1 MLNQLIL
8 GDNLEILKSL
18 PSESVDLC
26 YIDPPFFSNR
36 NYAVIWGDKGEMR
49 SFEDC
54 WDGGIDTYINW
65 MFKRVTEIHRVLK
78 PTGSFYLHCDWHAQA
93 ELKVY
98 VLDKIFGTKNFR
110 NTIIWHYYNKYS
122 AGKKCL
128 PRAYDNIFYYG
139 KSELHNPNELRDK
152 REEPVKQLLRE
163 NINGVLKNK
172 KGADGKVMYRIVDDK
187 KSDDVWKIACLQPAA
202 KEMIGYP
209 TQKPEILLERIV
221 KMGSNEGDTV
231 LDCFMGGGTT
241 IAVAQK
247 LGRNWIGI
255 DQSPSAFGV
264 TRERILAISKP
275 LFPIEFEAKT
285 AKWDWDNLRKMD
297 DFEFE
302 KLCVKTLGG
311 EPTKQAKGGDL
322 GKDGILNNWSV
333 ISVKRSENIGRN
345 VADNLR
351 SAILRFRREKNIA
364 KQKDNL
370 EFTLQHGEKINLA
383 NYDGFIIAFSFGKG
397 LKAELAQLE
406 REEGFKILPL
416 TVEDILPVAKR
427 PKVILKV
434 ECIKL
439 GESGDYK
446 FIATANTDDN
456 RLIEFFA
463 FKILVKNKEDEYE
476 NYAFD
481 NFNKTG
487 IFETELKKG
496 EYKVTATATD
506 EYGLTGNDETELTI
520 KG

>member
-1 MLNQLIL
+1 M
-8 GDNLEILKSL
+8 
-18 PSESVDLC
+18 
-26 YIDPPFFSNR
+26 
-36 NYAVIWGDKGEMR
+36 
-49 SFEDC
+49 
-54 WDGGIDTYINW
+54 
-65 MFKRVTEIHRVLK
+65 
-78 PTGSFYLHCDWHAQA
+78 
-93 ELKVY
+93 
-98 VLDKIFGTKNFR
+98 
-110 NTIIWHYYNKYS
+110 
-122 AGKKCL
+122 
-128 PRAYDNIFYYG
+128 
-139 KSELHNPNELRDK
+139 
-152 REEPVKQLLRE
+152 
-163 NINGVLKNK
+163 
-172 KGADGKVMYRIVDDK
+172 
-187 KSDDVWKIACLQPAA
+187 
-202 KEMIGYP
+202 
-209 TQKPEILLERIV
+209 
-221 KMGSNEGDTV
+221 
-231 LDCFMGGGTT
+231 
-241 IAVAQK
+241 
-247 LGRNWIGI
+247 
-255 DQSPSAFGV
+255 
-264 TRERILAISKP
+264 
-275 LFPIEFEAKT
+275 
-285 AKWDWDNLRKMD
+285 
-297 DFEFE
+297 
-302 KLCVKTLGG
+302 
-311 EPTKQAKGGDL
+311 
-322 GKDGILNNWSV
+322 
-333 ISVKRSENIGRN
+333 
-345 VADNLR
+345 
-351 SAILRFRREKNIA
+351 
-364 KQKDNL
+364 

>member
-1 MLNQLIL
+1 MLNSYGYAQIIWNYDNRLQRKSSSFATLHDSIWFYSKSNKIIFNEIFDEEWKPSNTQARRLSAGYEVRKGVLIIYDEEKFSKSNINKNDFEKISYSKASKPPL
-8 GDNLEILKSL
+8 GD
-18 PSESVDLC
+18 
-26 YIDPPFFSNR
+26 
-36 NYAVIWGDKGEMR
+36 
-49 SFEDC
+49 
-54 WDGGIDTYINW
+54 T
-65 MFKRVTEIHRVLK
+65 
-78 PTGSFYLHCDWHAQA
+78 
-93 ELKVY
+93 
-98 VLDKIFGTKNFR
+98 
-110 NTIIWHYYNKYS
+110 
-122 AGKKCL
+122 
-128 PRAYDNIFYYG
+128 
-139 KSELHNPNELRDK
+139 
-152 REEPVKQLLRE
+152 
-163 NINGVLKNK
+163 
-172 KGADGKVMYRIVDDK
+172 
-187 KSDDVWKIACLQPAA
+187 WKIPILNPVA
-202 KEMIGYP
+202 KERIGYP
-209 TQKPEILLERIV
+209 TQKPEALLERII
-221 KMGSNEGDTV
+221 KASSNEGDTV

-383 NYDGFIIAFSFGKG
+383 NYDGFIIGFSFGKG

-427 PKVILKV
+427 PKVVLKV

-446 FIATANTDDN
+446 FIATADTDDN

-463 FKILVKNKEDEYE
+463 FKVLVKNKEDEYE
-476 NYAFD
+476 NHAFD
-481 NFNKTG
+481 NFNKTS